1 MTDVVPGRRERKKE
15 ETKQKIFE
23 SAAKLFATKGFEQT
37 TIDDITAAADV
48 SKGTF
53 FNYFPKKESVI
64 EYLAEENLE
73 ALEEAAVE
81 PDASARDRLR
91 SIYDSLSASYQE
103 SPELARIVVQA
114 SMNRMCC
121 PAQGG
126 AWQRFEEL
134 SMNVVRDGQARG
146 EFRAEQD
153 PNIVHGVLVSSFV
166 GSVIWWLGERAES
179 SDPALR
185 DLSLVDVVRS
195 LQAVALDG
203 ICVRGTT

>member
-53 FNYFPKKESVI
+53 FNYFPRKESVI

-73 ALEEAAVE
+73 ALEDAVE

-91 SIYDSLSASYQE
+91 GFYDSLAAAHQE
-103 SPELARIVVQA
+103 SPELARMVVQA

-121 PAQGG
+121 PAPG

-146 EFRAEQD
+146 EFRTDQD
-153 PNIVHGVLVSSFV
+153 PHIVHGVLVSSFI
-166 GSVIWWLGERAES
+166 GSVIWWLGERSES
-179 SDPALR
+179 NDPALR